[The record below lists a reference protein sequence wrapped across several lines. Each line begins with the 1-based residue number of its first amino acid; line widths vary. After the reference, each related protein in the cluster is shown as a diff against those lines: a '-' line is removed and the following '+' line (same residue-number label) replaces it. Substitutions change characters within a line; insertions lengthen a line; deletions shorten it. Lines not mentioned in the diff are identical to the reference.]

1 MFRQGT
7 NWASRQGF
15 TDYFR
20 NLMKDYKFKDSN
32 VTTAADVKLSVA
44 EESLAAI
51 CGGALSTWNQPFEVR
66 LYFDLVSKLFFII
79 LRLLPFFSGTNV
91 LIAMQCIHL
100 FPQMKL

>member
-32 VTTAADVKLSVA
+32 ATTAADVKLSVA

-66 LYFDLVSKLFFII
+66 LYFDLVILLFSFIF
-79 LRLLPFFSGTNV
+79 LLYHAYYHYFPA
-91 LIAMQCIHL
+91 LIQCIRL